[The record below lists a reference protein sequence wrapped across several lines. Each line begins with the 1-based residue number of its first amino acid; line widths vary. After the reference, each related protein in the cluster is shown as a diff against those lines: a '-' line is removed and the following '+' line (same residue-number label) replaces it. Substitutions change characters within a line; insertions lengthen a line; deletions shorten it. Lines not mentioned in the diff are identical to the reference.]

1 MDREAPIQ
9 MTGMLVGNLN
19 QSPKGPIWVG
29 PMLKLTPK
37 RDNNKTGVT
46 AFFVNFFMH
55 SPRQYLNG
63 QIIIVTLRPKHPK

>member
-1 MDREAPIQ
+1 M
-9 MTGMLVGNLN
+9 
-19 QSPKGPIWVG
+19 WVG
-29 PMLKLTPK
+29 LMLKLTPK

-63 QIIIVTLRPKHPK
+63 QIIMVTLRPKHPK